1 MGENVRP
8 TGQKVRETQTAGAM
22 SAPLGLPTAPP
33 LAVWEELAEEA
44 QRYLELLSAWKDAD
58 PTERTVLDGK
68 LVSSLSH
75 LRVHSQ
81 VMDDAL
87 EEAMMLADDLD
98 EHEFTSR
105 R

>member
-1 MGENVRP
+1 MGENAGTTRQE
-8 TGQKVRETQTAGAM
+8 TRETQTAGAM

-44 QRYLELLSAWKDAD
+44 QRYLELFSAWKDAN
-58 PTERTVLDGK
+58 PTERKALDGK
-68 LVSSLSH
+68 LIGSLSH

-87 EEAMMLADDLD
+87 EEAMMLADELD
-98 EHEFTSR
+98 EHEFTR
-105 R
+105 QR